1 MEVLMPAPLRSLL
14 PFAAASCLAALP
26 LSVDAASACDTAIEF
41 ATAVVA
47 QGRRAAASVDI
58 VEARSIAVNARYPA
72 IDAGRYAKTC
82 GCGDAI
88 PLLAGASE
96 DAARSSVAINLTAI
110 NQFGTA
116 IAKQGEQALVVL
128 RRCAGK

>member
-1 MEVLMPAPLRSLL
+1 MLALRRSLSL
-14 PFAAASCLAALP
+14 IAASCLAASS
-26 LSVDAASACDTAIEF
+26 LSVSAATDCETAIEF
-41 ATAVVA
+41 ANAVVA
-47 QGRRAAASVDI
+47 QGRLAAASADV
-58 VEARSIAVNARYPA
+58 VEARTIAVNARYPA
-72 IDAGRYAKTC
+72 IDAGRYAKAC
-82 GCGDAI
+82 GCNDAI